1 MKNIIS
7 KFKELP
13 VSKKIQLI
21 AALVLT
27 VVLFVSIPV
36 YAWFTNQKKAA
47 ELFKVQYPNSL
58 YINAAH
64 REDQAYFKLDGI
76 NFNQYLK
83 DPITNQ
89 FLLDENEKKIK
100 ITKLRYVFAVS
111 GSSTNEF
118 TLQMAHT
125 TNNNFNYK
133 IYEAMQFDDLDAA
146 KSFLYQD
153 TTENEETNAES
164 QDSSEGLGKEY
175 VDKIVVYKQN
185 ANSHNENKLLV
196 LGDEY
201 VDASTSML
209 YYVIQDELSSEKIG
223 YKNRSGSLAIND
235 VNNNYYNKTYGTNAN
250 VEPHAVPLYWQGNVK
265 VTPDSNKIFCKYF
278 VLEVTCGETPYDKE
292 TDMIYFSVRR
302 FS

>member
-146 KSFLYQD
+146 KSFLDQD
-153 TTENEETNAES
+153 TTENEETNTES

-223 YKNRSGSLAIND
+223 YKNRSDSLAIKD
-235 VNNNYYNKTYGTNAN
+235 VNNNYYNKTYGTNTN
-250 VEPHAVPLYWQGNVK
+250 VESHAVPLYWQGNVK